1 MIVGPIGKAEKQN
14 KFEVELA
21 DLTNVTCRSAHF
33 CCFEKNR
40 RNLCKDPSFTAG
52 KM

>member
-21 DLTNVTCRSAHF
+21 DLTNVACRSAHF
-33 CCFEKNR
+33 CLKKTR
-40 RNLCKDPSFTAG
+40 RNLCNDPYFTAI